1 MKKLSLLILLLLSF
15 NCLSQETILDCKGK
29 GQKESEGEVV
39 SSYSREFVL
48 YFDEQENTVNFGDS
62 ATMCHTM
69 KVISGS
75 KFSEKYKIDKKKI
88 DYSCV
93 VSNVIL
99 SGKNETHSDSIRI
112 NRVTGMFVTSGVK
125 ITVSEII
132 DTILYLSEGTC
143 KKASNKF

>member
-29 GQKESEGEVV
+29 GQKEFKGEVV
-39 SSYSREFVL
+39 STYAREFVL
-48 YFDEQENTVNFGDS
+48 YFDEQKNTVHFEDS

-88 DYSCV
+88 DYSCE
-93 VSNVIL
+93 VSDVIL
-99 SGKNETHSDSIRI
+99 SGRNETHTDSIRI
-112 NRVTGMFVTSGVK
+112 NRVTGRFITSGIM
-125 ITVSEII
+125 ITDNENT
-132 DTILYLSEGTC
+132 DRILHLSEGTC

>member
-15 NCLSQETILDCKGK
+15 NCLSQETILDFKGK
-29 GQKESEGEVV
+29 GQKEFKWEEV
-39 SSYSREFVL
+39 STYAREFVL
-48 YFDEQENTVNFGDS
+48 YFDEQKNTVHFEDS

-88 DYSCV
+88 DYSCE
-93 VSNVIL
+93 VSDVIL
-99 SGKNETHSDSIRI
+99 SGRNETHTDSIRI
-112 NRVTGMFVTSGVK
+112 NRVTGRFITSGIM
-125 ITVSEII
+125 ITDNENT
-132 DTILYLSEGTC
+132 DRILHLSEGTC